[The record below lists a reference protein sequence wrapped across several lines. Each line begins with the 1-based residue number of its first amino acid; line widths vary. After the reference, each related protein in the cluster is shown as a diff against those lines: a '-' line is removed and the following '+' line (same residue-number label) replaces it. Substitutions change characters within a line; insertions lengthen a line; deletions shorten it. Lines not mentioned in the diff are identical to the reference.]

1 MSKISPAETLF
12 NIHLNNHQ
20 SDVSGPNVI
29 AASRQ
34 FAQSNHDF
42 NTHTKFTLIEWIKN
56 GNKPIEV
63 IQVILRQRKKCW
75 IIGQT
80 LCTVTM

>member
-1 MSKISPAETLF
+1 MSTAEIPF
-12 NIHLNNHQ
+12 NIHLNNHRP
-20 SDVSGPNVI
+20 DVSDPNVI
-29 AASRQ
+29 PACRQ
-34 FAQSNHDF
+34 FAKSNHDF

-80 LCTVTM
+80 LCTVTV